1 MEKWIDFRPAVPESG
16 FRMDGYHVWC
26 GSVIKENGKYY
37 LFAARWPEE
46 KGFPGGYLTDSEI
59 VLAVTEDLAKPFR
72 FEKVVLSKRDGGYW
86 DSAMQHNPFIFKID
100 GTYVLYY
107 IGSPDGG
114 VETRCIGYAWAESL
128 TGEWHRSDE
137 AFVLPADANNPAVV
151 QTEDGHFLLY
161 FRNGDCQVSVA
172 RADSYK
178 GPFTV
183 VNQNLFPKSAVEDMF
198 VYKTAEGYGMIAEDC
213 IGGYTGLSKGGVH
226 FSSPNGIDW
235 NEDNAV
241 QAFDFEIRYTDGT
254 SVLLQRRERPVLF
267 RDGERLFLVST
278 AKHGGEDQWGGG
290 KTWNMIQEIA
300 CIRDN
305 F

>member
-1 MEKWIDFRPAVPESG
+1 MKLKPAVPGSG
-16 FRMDGYHVWC
+16 FAMEGYFVWC

-46 KGFPGGYLTDSEI
+46 KRFPEGYLTDSEI
-59 VLAVTEDLAKPFR
+59 VLAVTEDLEKPFR
-72 FEKVVLSKRDGGYW
+72 FEKVILTKRDGGYW
-86 DSAMQHNPFIFKID
+86 DSAMQHNPFIFKADNKYI
-100 GTYVLYY
+100 LYY

-137 AFVLPADANNPAVV
+137 AFALPDDANNPAVV
-151 QTEDGHFLLY
+151 QAEDGSFLLY
-161 FRNGDCQVSVA
+161 FRNDNCQVSVA

-178 GPFTV
+178 GPFSV
-183 VNQNLFPKSAVEDMF
+183 VKQNLFPKSAVEDMF
-198 VYKTAEGYGMIAEDC
+198 VYKTAEGYSMIAEDC
-213 IGGYTGLSKGGVH
+213 RGVYTGLGKGGVH
-226 FSSPNGIDW
+226 FSSPDGVEWD
-235 NEDNAV
+235 EETAM
-241 QAFDFEIRYTDGT
+241 QAFDFDIEYADG
-254 SVLLQRRERPVLF
+254 SRILLQRRERPVLF

-290 KTWNMIQEIA
+290 RTWNMVQEIET
-300 CIRDN
+300 IRDE